1 MSIMGLDYGA
11 KTVGVAISDTLLF
24 IARPHETIFRKRED
38 KLRKTLARIEAII
51 EEYEVTQIVL
61 GLPLNMDDSL
71 GERAKKTLEFK
82 EILEKRLGREI
93 ILQDERLSTF
103 EAQEVLRQANVRK
116 EDMKA
121 YVDKIA
127 ASYILQ
133 DYLDGRNK
141 QDNPS

>member
-1 MSIMGLDYGA
+1 MRAMGLDYGS
-11 KTVGVAISDTLLF
+11 KTVGVAISDALLF
-24 IARPHETIFRKRED
+24 IAHPQETIFRERED
-38 KLRKTLARIEAII
+38 KLRKTLARIETLT
-51 EEYEVTQIVL
+51 EEFEVEEIVL
-61 GLPLNMDDSL
+61 GLPLNMDGSV

-82 EILEKRLGREI
+82 EILQKRLGKEI

-103 EAQEVLRQANVRK
+103 EAEEILK
-116 EDMKA
+116 EAGIKKKDMKS